1 MIRRQAVSK
10 AFTSEE
16 SEDTSVSARPVARAA
31 RGQERPITPEG
42 YKALQAERAQLDGD
56 ERARLAAMTEPHF
69 EVAKRHLEVRLA
81 QVLATLDSV
90 RVVHPE
96 AKADG
101 VVRFGSRVALRWST
115 GRSQTLRIVG
125 PDEADLK
132 QGLVSVDSP
141 IARALLDQRE
151 GSTIEVERP
160 VGTDEA
166 TLERVTSS

>member
-1 MIRRQAVSK
+1 VIRRQVVSK

-16 SEDTSVSARPVARAA
+16 TEDTSVSARPVARAP

-42 YKALQAERAQLDGD
+42 YKALQAERALLEG
-56 ERARLAAMTEPHF
+56 EGRARLSVMNEPER
-69 EVAKRHLEVRLA
+69 EVAKRQLESRLA

-101 VVRFGSRVALRWST
+101 LVRFGSRVVLRWSN
-115 GRSQTLRIVG
+115 GKSQMLRIVG

-132 QGLVSVDSP
+132 KGLVSVDSP